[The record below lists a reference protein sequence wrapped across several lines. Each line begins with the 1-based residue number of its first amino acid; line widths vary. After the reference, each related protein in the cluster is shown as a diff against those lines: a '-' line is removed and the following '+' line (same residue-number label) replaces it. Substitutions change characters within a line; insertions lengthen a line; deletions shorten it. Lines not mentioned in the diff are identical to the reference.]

1 MWAKEG
7 DPLWNTDSGG
17 GAGHTTACISRD
29 PLTLFLQQDCGVSL
43 GLQAQAHEEA
53 NEMEVDGGGWLTR
66 AVNGQIP
73 GEASHSLEPG
83 NPFVFL

>member
-1 MWAKEG
+1 MEYRFR
-7 DPLWNTDSGG
+7 